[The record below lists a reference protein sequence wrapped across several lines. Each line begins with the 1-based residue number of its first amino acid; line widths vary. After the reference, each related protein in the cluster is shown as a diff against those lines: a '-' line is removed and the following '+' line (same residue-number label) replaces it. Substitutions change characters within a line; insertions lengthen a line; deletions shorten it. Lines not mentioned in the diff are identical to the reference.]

1 MPIVHGNRW
10 WNCARSSYVATAGI
24 HAFAAERF
32 NPLQGNSGVLDSQ
45 QLHDQL
51 VAGQR
56 QVVVGSAITLG

>member
-32 NPLQGNSGVLDSQ
+32 NPLQGDSGVLDSN
-45 QLHDQL
+45 DF
-51 VAGQR
+51 
-56 QVVVGSAITLG
+56 TTN